1 MKMHYLALAVFALTP
16 LAVGCGGTDVGDDSF
31 IADDM
36 AMQVYKVQSGTYSVS
51 KLTKVSDACMKN
63 LDDPQNPFSSLAVTN
78 DGHGKL
84 SLGSTNVSYLSD
96 PTLYSQGTG
105 MFSDS
110 YHVTTSLDADAD
122 ATGCMFH
129 LARMNDVTVTADN
142 TLDVNFT
149 ETQTNHSGTCT
160 TGVTT
165 DCTSN
170 WTFTLSMA
178 VH

>member
-1 MKMHYLALAVFALTP
+1 MKKHILAMAAFALIP
-16 LAVGCGGTDVGDDSF
+16 LAVGCGGTDTGDDSF

-36 AMQVYKVQSGTYSVS
+36 AMQIYKVQSGTYSVS
-51 KLTKVSDACMKN
+51 QLTKVSDACMKN
-63 LDDPQNPFSSLAVTN
+63 LDDTANPFSALAVTN
-78 DGHGKL
+78 DGHGTL
-84 SLGSTNVSYLSD
+84 SLGSTNVSYLPD

-110 YHVTTSLDADAD
+110 YHVTTSLDSDAD

-129 LARMNDVTVTADN
+129 LVRTNDVTVTADN
-142 TLDVNFT
+142 TLEVNFT
-149 ETQTNHSGTCT
+149 ETQTNHMGTCT

-170 WTFTLSMA
+170 WTFTLSMP